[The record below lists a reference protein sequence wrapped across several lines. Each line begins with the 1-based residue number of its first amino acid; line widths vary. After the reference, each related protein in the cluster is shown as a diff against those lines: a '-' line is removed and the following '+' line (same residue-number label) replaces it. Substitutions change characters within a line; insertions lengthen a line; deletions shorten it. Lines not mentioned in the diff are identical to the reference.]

1 MEPQVAASL
10 EHAPEQPSSYRS
22 PWRVLAR
29 AFEKSRDRWKE
40 KSLVLQGRIKAFRT
54 EVRDLRRSRDR
65 WQAKAEA
72 LQRQVENLRDERRPP
87 VEPSPPA
94 PSQPTSHAPTRPLS

>member
-1 MEPQVAASL
+1 MATLSET
-10 EHAPEQPSSYRS
+10 APEPPASYRS

-29 AFEKSRDRWKE
+29 AFEKSRDRWKA
-40 KSLVLQGRIKAFRT
+40 KYKRLQERIKAFRT

-65 WQAKAEA
+65 WQSKAEA
-72 LQRQVENLRDERRPP
+72 LQRQLDDLRAEVRPQ

-94 PSQPTSHAPTRPLS
+94 LSRPASYVPTPYSG